1 MLRKK
6 QKTKGNPM
14 RKKERHCAHK
24 HESKFCQEQ
33 NRRWPSLAGVAFAA
47 LVVLC
52 SVASAQKWVAAPS
65 FEGSGAGTAILRTD
79 GSILVQELTGP
90 ASQGGV
96 ATGNRYLFVPNQKG
110 NYSAGSW
117 HFLSTQFSYAPL
129 YFASAVLP
137 DGRIIMEGGEYDF
150 SNKNDTTQGA
160 ILGMNNKFTS
170 VGPPSSW
177 STIGDAPGVV
187 LPNGNFMMG
196 DCCSSQQA
204 ILNAKT
210 LSWTATGSGKL
221 DSNSEEGWTLLPDG
235 DVLTL
240 DTQNFQGAELY
251 HYKTGNWTSANKLP
265 FPGLTQVCQAGTV
278 PEIGPA
284 VLRPNGTVFAT
295 GANGFTMIYNS
306 KTGTWSK
313 GPIFPSANGF
323 QFGVA
328 DGPAAL
334 LPNGH
339 VLVMASS
346 IGPCYE
352 TGALFYS
359 FDGTNLNSEPLP
371 PNSGNEVS
379 FDGRML
385 VLPSGNILFTDGTQ
399 DVEIYSPVGSAQSS
413 WAPTITSFPSS
424 VSPTQTYTLKGT
436 QFNGLSQGAAYGDDA
451 QSATNFPL
459 VRIKNNSTGDVF
471 YAITKNFSSGV
482 ATGSTIVS
490 TQFTVTGSTELGAST
505 LVVVANGIA
514 SNPVNIKVQ

>member
-1 MLRKK
+1 M
-6 QKTKGNPM
+6 T
-14 RKKERHCAHK
+14 KKE
-24 HESKFCQEQ
+24 
-33 NRRWPSLAGVAFAA
+33 NRCINRSGSNLSRGKSRSFPSRAVLALIA
-47 LVVLC
+47 LVVLP
-52 SVASAQKWVAAPS
+52 SLAKAQKWVATPP

-79 GSILVQELTGP
+79 GSVLVQELSGP
-90 ASQGGV
+90 ASQNGV
-96 ATGNRYLFVPNQKG
+96 ATGNWYLFVPDQKG
-110 NYSAGSW
+110 NYSTGSW
-117 HFLSTQFSYAPL
+117 HFLSTHLSYAPL

-137 DGRIIMEGGEYDF
+137 DGRVIIEGGEYDF
-150 SNKNDTTQGA
+150 SNKDDTTQGA
-160 ILGMNNKFTS
+160 ILGLNDKFTA
-170 VGPPSSW
+170 VGPPANW
-177 STIGDAPGVV
+177 SAIGDAPSVI

-196 DCCSSQQA
+196 DCCSSQEA

-210 LSWTATGSGKL
+210 LTWTSTGNGKL
-221 DSNSEEGWTLLPDG
+221 DTNSEEGWTLLPDG
-235 DVLTL
+235 DVLTI
-240 DTQNFQGAELY
+240 DTQNFLGAELY
-251 HYKTGNWTSANKLP
+251 HYKTGNWTAAKSLP
-265 FPGLTQVCQAGTV
+265 FPGLTQVCQAGQV

-284 VLRPNGTVFAT
+284 VLRPDGTVFAS

-313 GPIFPSANGF
+313 GPLFPSANGF

-359 FDGTNLNSEPLP
+359 FDGTHLNSESLP

-379 FDGRML
+379 FDGRMV
-385 VLPSGNILFTDGTQ
+385 VLPTGNVLFTDGTQ
-399 DVEIYSPVGSAQSS
+399 DVEIYVPVGSASSS
-413 WAPTITSFPSS
+413 WAPTITSFPST
-424 VSPTQTYTLKGT
+424 VSPTKTYTLKGT

-459 VRIKNNSTGDVF
+459 VRIKNKATGDVF

-490 TQFTVTGSTELGAST
+490 TQFTVTGDTEIGNAT
-505 LVVVANGIA
+505 LVVIANGIA
-514 SNPVNIKVQ
+514 SKAVNITVQ